1 VSDYLEDRTEAEWE
15 KYLQEDDA
23 YSARCFQLL
32 ERYLH
37 MPDGDSLMSKQLA
50 KEFPENDLT
59 GMLAG
64 WEYAEEMRS
73 DAEWQDPDN
82 PDLLP
87 GDSADPFQSGGNPA
101 DAPLKPTAFW
111 ANTKEL
117 QDQIEM
123 LDAQGRTIISV
134 IIQCMAD
141 WCNILPLAI
150 PPQER
155 VKGLQALFRLAR
167 AFCNFKRSME
177 GIFVCLSLSNVA
189 ACKRALLDIQT
200 SRKIILEFADKSD
213 NDLKKLLTERGQWL
227 QNCADNLQKQIDDCR
242 NLIAK
247 HGSEGRY

>member
-1 VSDYLEDRTEAEWE
+1 MSDYLEDRSEAEWE

-32 ERYLH
+32 KRYLH

-50 KEFPENDLT
+50 KEFPSNDDA

-73 DAEWQDPDN
+73 EAEWQDPDN
-82 PDLLP
+82 PDFH
-87 GDSADPFQSGGNPA
+87 DDAQDPLANDGNPT

-117 QDQIEM
+117 QAQIEM
-123 LDAQGRTIISV
+123 LDAQGRAIVSV
-134 IIQCMAD
+134 IMQCMAD

-150 PPQER
+150 PAQGR
-155 VKGLQALFRLAR
+155 VKGIQTLFRLAR

-177 GIFVCLSLSNVA
+177 GIFFCLNLSNVA
-189 ACKRALLDIQT
+189 ACKRAKLDVQM
-200 SRKIILEFADKSD
+200 SRKIILEFAETSD
-213 NDLKKLLTERGQWL
+213 NELKKLLTERGQWL
-227 QNCADNLQKQIDDCR
+227 QNCSDNLQKQIDDCR
-242 NLIAK
+242 DLIAK